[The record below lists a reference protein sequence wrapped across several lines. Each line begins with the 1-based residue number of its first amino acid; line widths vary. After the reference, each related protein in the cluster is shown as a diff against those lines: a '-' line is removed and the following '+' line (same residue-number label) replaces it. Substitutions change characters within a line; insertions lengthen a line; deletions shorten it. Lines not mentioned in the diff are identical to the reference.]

1 MSMVDDME
9 ARSPVLT
16 TKDIILEMRGKLD
29 KVGSDV
35 SGVLIEQ
42 ARVAAHLAAESNSSS
57 ERRSRMLEVQ
67 SGLITRLNEQRTD
80 INILKEFKGEA
91 VGAIKL
97 AKWAMGASLL
107 ASLLLVVQFAMGLA
121 GHPL

>member
-1 MSMVDDME
+1 
-9 ARSPVLT
+9 
-16 TKDIILEMRGKLD
+16 
-29 KVGSDV
+29 
-35 SGVLIEQ
+35 
-42 ARVAAHLAAESNSSS
+42 
-57 ERRSRMLEVQ
+57 MLEVQ

-97 AKWAMGASLL
+97 SKWAMGASLL